1 MEDTPDQALVA
12 DVARGDAAALRTL
25 YLRYERRTFG
35 LILRLAGNREMAQD
49 MMQETFTRVWTM
61 AGTFRGD
68 QGTFKSWLFT
78 IALNVTRTELARKRH
93 RVRHLAEDAAEAL
106 VSEADGP
113 EVLLQ
118 RSEVGRRVEVA
129 LAELSPHLREI
140 VVMKVYQQLKF
151 REIADITNT
160 PEGTLKARF
169 HRAVAELRE
178 RLAPSASGQP

>member
-25 YLRYERRTFG
+25 YLRYERPTFS

-68 QGTFKSWLFT
+68 QGTFKGWLFT

-93 RVRHLAEDAAEAL
+93 RVRHLGEDTAEAL
-106 VSEADGP
+106 ASEADGP
-113 EVLLQ
+113 DVLLQ
-118 RSEVGRRVEVA
+118 RSEVGRRVAVA

-151 REIADITNT
+151 REIADITKT

-178 RLAPSASGQP
+178 RLAPREGGQP